1 MRFDKQN
8 YIALTVQLERFLS
21 DLMVSYERMAVLEI
35 ADFQKQQM
43 SATPY
48 LRTFD
53 FLRTGKPVDHCNG
66 RIHPCLTFRKQRV
79 LQCKDSIYCA

>member
-1 MRFDKQN
+1 VRFHKQN

-53 FLRTGKPVDHCNG
+53 FLRTDKRIAHCYG
-66 RIHPCLTFRKQRV
+66 RIHQFIRSNVKRTTSGSVQR
-79 LQCKDSIYCA
+79 